1 MELNIRNILSYA
13 LLLFMVAMLSSS
25 DISIHKTPTPDYTK
39 AQQLKEFLTP
49 TAASTI
55 GLPQILLQEDTFNDL
70 LDNSDSK
77 TVFLHASLQKLSI
90 FFLRLASSI
99 NISLPNSLHS
109 VNYIPLYILF
119 QSMRIPYSTN

>member
-1 MELNIRNILSYA
+1 MKLNIRHRYGYA
-13 LLLFMVAMLSSS
+13 LLLFIVAMLSASN
-25 DISIHKTPTPDYTK
+25 ISGHKTPTLNFTK
-39 AQQLKEFLTP
+39 VQQLKEFVTP
-49 TAASTI
+49 ADISSI

-70 LDNSDSK
+70 LDNNDSK

-90 FFLRLASSI
+90 FFLRLASSM